1 MSLSID
7 EPANS
12 RLFVV
17 AGRSTSAEF
26 LRSVFEQF
34 GAVQFV
40 KYLREK
46 GVAYVKYDRAS
57 SAALAIENLH
67 EVTLNDGQG
76 PRLKVLLADSP
87 QTRTLTTLQPRPMH
101 DELPSDPDN
110 TPPRSRLFMVVPKSA
125 EGSIIEA
132 EMARFSGMQY
142 CKTDL
147 IATKGIVF
155 VKYAKSSSACLA
167 METIQ
172 DTGAVAGYKVKVM
185 MAEPKTR
192 RGGGDAAYLGGM
204 GGMSGGRS
212 PLPQGL
218 LAGMGMPSPY
228 ATAAANASLLNSLN
242 PGLMGQG
249 LGLPD
254 YSLLQSAVGAAGG
267 GGFQQAAAGM
277 GGMGGGGMG
286 GMRGGGTPPLDHAAL
301 SQVSLAGFGLGG
313 LGNGVTNFSGMGGLG
328 GSSSLLNQLTPSA
341 AAAAGPSARGL
352 SKTRLFVVVHKSVG
366 DESLARIF
374 RAFPG
379 MEYCD
384 LKKDRMTGRSKGY
397 AYVSYLAPEAAA
409 AAAAQLNGID
419 FPPQSGYKLKVMYAE
434 PLGARPMAR
443 GPSHDM
449 LAGGEEAGGGADSGG
464 YLAGPPSGGPSAE
477 DNVAAAAAAAAVAGM
492 HHSYL
497 AASPQEATCSTSM
510 QLHTPMTGESTAG
523 MLQSSTYSGEP
534 SPMSR
539 PDGRDATTHSAHSS
553 PLRPSMGGLLEG
565 ADLAAVQN
573 SLAGM
578 RLQENGHMHSPIS
591 GGTGMSQ
598 PSLSDGATSSW
609 RALSP
614 DHLQH
619 QQHQA
624 AQQHAQSAPGSAAM
638 SPLHHAAAAAQQQ
651 AAAAAAGSAGMSPV
665 KPLGI
670 PPHDDT
676 IVYSALSRPLPDYA
690 LTHVFNQVGPVEF
703 VRVLADERVA
713 MVKYCSSEGAR
724 LAVGNLNGTEVL
736 GEVLHVRHSPP
747 LPLHL
752 TP

>member
-1 MSLSID
+1 
-7 EPANS
+7 
-12 RLFVV
+12 
-17 AGRSTSAEF
+17 
-26 LRSVFEQF
+26 
-34 GAVQFV
+34 
-40 KYLREK
+40 
-46 GVAYVKYDRAS
+46 
-57 SAALAIENLH
+57 
-67 EVTLNDGQG
+67 
-76 PRLKVLLADSP
+76 
-87 QTRTLTTLQPRPMH
+87 
-101 DELPSDPDN
+101 
-110 TPPRSRLFMVVPKSA
+110 
-125 EGSIIEA
+125 
-132 EMARFSGMQY
+132 
-142 CKTDL
+142 
-147 IATKGIVF
+147 
-155 VKYAKSSSACLA
+155 
-167 METIQ
+167 
-172 DTGAVAGYKVKVM
+172 
-185 MAEPKTR
+185 
-192 RGGGDAAYLGGM
+192 
-204 GGMSGGRS
+204 
-212 PLPQGL
+212 
-218 LAGMGMPSPY
+218 
-228 ATAAANASLLNSLN
+228 
-242 PGLMGQG
+242 
-249 LGLPD
+249 
-254 YSLLQSAVGAAGG
+254 
-267 GGFQQAAAGM
+267 
-277 GGMGGGGMG
+277 
-286 GMRGGGTPPLDHAAL
+286 
-301 SQVSLAGFGLGG
+301 
-313 LGNGVTNFSGMGGLG
+313 
-328 GSSSLLNQLTPSA
+328 
-341 AAAAGPSARGL
+341 
-352 SKTRLFVVVHKSVG
+352 
-366 DESLARIF
+366 
-374 RAFPG
+374 
-379 MEYCD
+379 
-384 LKKDRMTGRSKGY
+384 
-397 AYVSYLAPEAAA
+397 
-409 AAAAQLNGID
+409 
-419 FPPQSGYKLKVMYAE
+419 MYAE

-510 QLHTPMTGESTAG
+510 QLHTPMTGAHGEGGFPWVGQREGGSGRVAAARPGCPSACCCCVGAPPALPSHRCDCHPLPPLPAGESTAG

-578 RLQENGHMHSPIS
+578 RLQVSMGRAAQHLWRAVCSSLEVGRRSACGGVRQPSRRRGFAPCKQCGQAHVVPPGSRCPPPSSPPSSPQENGHMHSPIS

-690 LTHVFNQVGPVEF
+690 LTHVFNQVGPGAPPGQSPGQSF
-703 VRVLADERVA
+703 AGLGWLAGWLER
-713 MVKYCSSEGAR
+713 SSSVPAGA
-724 LAVGNLNGTEVL
+724 
-736 GEVLHVRHSPP
+736 PQY
-747 LPLHL
+747 
-752 TP
+752 